1 MLLQWV
7 LITIALLSYMRLV
20 GDAVLRAFEKR
31 LSPTQK
37 VVLPMLWVAILG
49 TSSYCAVTTGLALY
63 WLVAGATVLPTVVVV
78 VGAIFVYSRSPGC

>member
-1 MLLQWV
+1 MLLQRI

-20 GDAVLRAFEKR
+20 GDAVLPAFEKR

-37 VVLPMLWVAILG
+37 VVLPILWVATLS
-49 TSSYCAVTTGLALY
+49 TSVYCGATTGLAIY
-63 WLVAGATVLPTVVVV
+63 WLVAGATVLPAIFIV